1 MVVADA
7 LRGKGR
13 YAEAEPMLLAA
24 ERRFR
29 NSKGLL
35 NHYWHTSV
43 MALSRLYDAKGQHE
57 KAKRYRSMLPL
68 R

>member
-1 MVVADA
+1 
-7 LRGKGR
+7 
-13 YAEAEPMLLAA
+13 MLLAA